1 MKINQRTKKKLIIA
15 ACAAAAVIVMVFAWR
30 GVRGLFRGET
40 DTSAGVE
47 YIKKEESGDISAIEA
62 KIDLLEK
69 QDAGEGDERS
79 IKEKFSGA
87 VVVGDSITQGFT
99 EYDVLNASSVA
110 AEIGVHLTQ
119 MEGLIAKV
127 KELSPGIIFLALGSN
142 DVMATNGDTEKF
154 ISQYQELINQFQKE
168 VPDAHIFVNAIFPV
182 QDKAIEKEPE
192 LKDIAE
198 YNSALKELCDS
209 KTIGFIVNTEIV
221 SEEYFEQDGVHF
233 IASFYPIWAE
243 RMAEVAS
250 L

>member
-209 KTIGFIVNTEIV
+209 KTIGFIDNTEIV

-233 IASFYPIWAE
+233 KASFYPIWAE

>member
-142 DVMATNGDTEKF
+142 DLIATNGDTEKF

-209 KTIGFIVNTEIV
+209 KTIGFIDNTEIV

-233 IASFYPIWAE
+233 KASFYPIWAE

>member
-209 KTIGFIVNTEIV
+209 KTIGFIDNTEIV

-233 IASFYPIWAE
+233 KASFYPIWAE
-243 RMAEVAS
+243 RMAEGAS

>member
-127 KELSPGIIFLALGSN
+127 KELSPGIIFLALGSH

-209 KTIGFIVNTEIV
+209 KTIGFIDNTEIV

-233 IASFYPIWAE
+233 KASFYPIWAE

>member
-182 QDKAIEKEPE
+182 QDKDSRYAFQAVFHS
-192 LKDIAE
+192 LK
-198 YNSALKELCDS
+198 S
-209 KTIGFIVNTEIV
+209 
-221 SEEYFEQDGVHF
+221 QDNQGRSCC
-233 IASFYPIWAE
+233 A
-243 RMAEVAS
+243 
-250 L
+250 

>member
-209 KTIGFIVNTEIV
+209 KTIGFIDNTEIV

-233 IASFYPIWAE
+233 KASFYPIWAG